1 MKVTPQQVKEL
12 RDRTMAG
19 MMDCKKALEATEC
32 DMEKAIVWL
41 REKGIA
47 KAEKKA
53 SRVAAEGLC
62 SFVINGNDAVIFE
75 LNSETDFVAKN
86 EKFLNLLSNV
96 GNFIS
101 NSTATN
107 TEEALATVVVEGKTL
122 ETFILEEAS
131 IIGEKISLRRVQ
143 RITKDDSQS
152 FGAYKHMGG
161 RIVVITVLDN
171 ANDEVAKDIAM
182 HVAANQPLY
191 VSQDQISAEVI
202 AKEKAIITTEALNEN
217 AKAAKP
223 KPENIIEEKIVPGRL
238 VKYLKEISLLD
249 QPFVKNPDE
258 TVSVYLSHTKSVVK
272 SFVRLAVGEGIE
284 KEVVDFA
291 AEVAAQAGLSK

>member
-1 MKVTPQQVKEL
+1 MTVTPQLVKEL

-19 MMDCKKALEATEC
+19 MMDCKKALEACDC

-53 SRVAAEGLC
+53 ARVAAEGLC
-62 SFVINGNDAVIFE
+62 SYEINGNECVVFE

-86 EKFLNLLSNV
+86 EKFLNLLAKVGQIIIASNA
-96 GNFIS
+96 ND
-101 NSTATN
+101 
-107 TEEALATVVVEGKTL
+107 TESALAIDVNGKTLATV
-122 ETFILEEAS
+122 ILEES
-131 IIGEKISLRRVQ
+131 SVIGEKISLRRVQ
-143 RITKDDSQS
+143 RIVKEDSQT

-161 RIVVITVLDN
+161 KIVVVTILDN
-171 ANDEVAKDIAM
+171 ANEVVAKDIAM
-182 HVAANQPLY
+182 HVAANQPTY
-191 VSQDQISAEVI
+191 VCQDDISAETL
-202 AKEKAIITTEALNEN
+202 ANEKQIILTEALNEN

-223 KPENIIEEKIVPGRL
+223 KPENIIENNIVPGRL
-238 VKYLKEISLLD
+238 AKYLKEICLVD

-258 TVSVYLSHTKSVVK
+258 TVSVYLSHTKSSVK

-291 AEVAAQAGLSK
+291 AEVAAQAGLNK

>member
-1 MKVTPQQVKEL
+1 MTVTPQLVKEL

-19 MMDCKKALEATEC
+19 MMDCKKALEACDC

-62 SFVINGNDAVIFE
+62 SYEINGNECVVFE

-86 EKFLNLLSNV
+86 EKFLNLLTKVGQILIASN
-96 GNFIS
+96 
-101 NSTATN
+101 ATD
-107 TEEALATVVVEGKTL
+107 TESALAIDVNGKNLATV
-122 ETFILEEAS
+122 ILEES
-131 IIGEKISLRRVQ
+131 SVIGEKVSLRRVQ
-143 RITKDDSQS
+143 RIVKEDSQT

-161 RIVVITVLDN
+161 KIVVVTILEN
-171 ANDEVAKDIAM
+171 ADETVAKDIAM
-182 HVAANQPLY
+182 HVAANQPTY
-191 VSQDQISAEVI
+191 VCQDDISAETL
-202 AKEKAIITTEALNEN
+202 ANEKQIILTEALNEN

-223 KPENIIEEKIVPGRL
+223 KPENIIENNIVPGRL
-238 VKYLKEISLLD
+238 AKYLKEICLVD

-258 TVSVYLSHTKSVVK
+258 TVSVYLSHTKSTVK
-272 SFVRLAVGEGIE
+272 SFIRLVVGEGIE

-291 AEVAAQAGLSK
+291 AEVAAQAGLNK

>member
-1 MKVTPQQVKEL
+1 MTVTPQLVKEL

-19 MMDCKKALEATEC
+19 MMDCKKALEACDC

-62 SFVINGNDAVIFE
+62 SYEINGNECVVFE

-86 EKFLNLLSNV
+86 EKFLNLLSKV
-96 GNFIS
+96 GQILIAS
-101 NSTATN
+101 NATD
-107 TEEALATVVVEGKTL
+107 TESALAIDVNGKNLATV
-122 ETFILEEAS
+122 ILEES
-131 IIGEKISLRRVQ
+131 SVIGEKVSLRRVQ
-143 RITKDDSQS
+143 RIVKEDSQT

-161 RIVVITVLDN
+161 KIVVVTILDN
-171 ANDEVAKDIAM
+171 ANEVVAKDIAM
-182 HVAANQPLY
+182 HVAANQPTY
-191 VSQDQISAEVI
+191 VCQDDISAETL
-202 AKEKAIITTEALNEN
+202 ANEKQIILTEALNEN

-223 KPENIIEEKIVPGRL
+223 KPENIIENNIVPGRL
-238 VKYLKEISLLD
+238 AKYLKEICLVD

-258 TVSVYLSHTKSVVK
+258 TVSVYLSHTKSTVK
-272 SFVRLAVGEGIE
+272 SFIRLVVGEGIE

-291 AEVAAQAGLSK
+291 AEVAAQAGLNK

>member
-1 MKVTPQQVKEL
+1 MTVTPQLVKEL

-19 MMDCKKALEATEC
+19 MMDCKKALEACDC

-62 SFVINGNDAVIFE
+62 SYVIDGNDCVLFE

-86 EKFLNLLSNV
+86 DKFLALLDKV
-96 GNFIS
+96 GQIIS
-101 NSTATN
+101 ASDATN
-107 TEEALATVVVEGKTL
+107 TEEALNITVEGKTL
-122 ETFILEEAS
+122 ENIILEDSAV
-131 IIGEKISLRRVQ
+131 IGEKVSLRRVQ
-143 RITKDDSQS
+143 RITKENSQI

-161 RIVVITVLDN
+161 RIVVVAVLDN
-171 ANDEVAKDIAM
+171 ADEVVAKDIAM
-182 HVAANQPLY
+182 HIAANQPTY
-191 VSQDQISAEVI
+191 VSQADISEEKLASERQII
-202 AKEKAIITTEALNEN
+202 LTEALNEN

-223 KPENIIEEKIVPGRL
+223 KPENIIENNIVPGRL
-238 VKYLKEISLLD
+238 QKYLKEICLLD

-258 TVSVYLSHTKSVVK
+258 TVSVYLSHTKSTVK
-272 SFVRLAVGEGIE
+272 SL
-284 KEVVDFA
+284 
-291 AEVAAQAGLSK
+291 

>member
-1 MKVTPQQVKEL
+1 MTVTPQLVKEL

-19 MMDCKKALEATEC
+19 MMDCKKALEACDC

-62 SFVINGNDAVIFE
+62 SYVINGNDCVLFE

-86 EKFLNLLSNV
+86 EKFLNLLEKVGQIISSSNA
-96 GNFIS
+96 S
-101 NSTATN
+101 N
-107 TEEALATVVVEGKTL
+107 TEEALKIDDNGKTL
-122 ETFILEEAS
+122 ENVILEDSAV
-131 IIGEKISLRRVQ
+131 IGEKVSLRRVQ
-143 RITKDDSQS
+143 RVVKENDQV

-161 RIVVITVLDN
+161 RIVVVAVL
-171 ANDEVAKDIAM
+171 NDASEVVAKDIAM
-182 HVAANQPLY
+182 HVAANQPTY
-191 VSQDQISAEVI
+191 VSQSDISAETV
-202 AKEKAIITTEALNEN
+202 AKEKQIILTEALNEN

-223 KPENIIEEKIVPGRL
+223 KPENIIENNIVPGRL
-238 VKYLKEISLLD
+238 QKYLKEICLLD

-258 TVSVYLSHTKSVVK
+258 TVSVYLSHTKSTVK
-272 SFVRLAVGEGIE
+272 SFIRLAVGEGIE

-291 AEVAAQAGLSK
+291 AEVAAQAGLNK

>member
-1 MKVTPQQVKEL
+1 MTVTPQLVKEL

-19 MMDCKKALEATEC
+19 MMDCKKALEACDC

-53 SRVAAEGLC
+53 ARVAAEGLC
-62 SFVINGNDAVIFE
+62 SYEINGNECVVFE

-86 EKFLNLLSNV
+86 EKFLNLLAKVGQIIIASNA
-96 GNFIS
+96 ND
-101 NSTATN
+101 
-107 TEEALATVVVEGKTL
+107 TESALAIDVNGKTL
-122 ETFILEEAS
+122 ATIILEES
-131 IIGEKISLRRVQ
+131 SVIGEKISLRRVQ
-143 RITKDDSQS
+143 RIVKEDSQT

-161 RIVVITVLDN
+161 KIVVVTILDN
-171 ANDEVAKDIAM
+171 ANEVVAKDIAM
-182 HVAANQPLY
+182 HVAANQPTY
-191 VSQDQISAEVI
+191 VCQDDISAETL
-202 AKEKAIITTEALNEN
+202 ANEKQIILTEALNEN

-223 KPENIIEEKIVPGRL
+223 KPENIIENNIVPGRL
-238 VKYLKEISLLD
+238 AKYLKEICLVD

-258 TVSVYLSHTKSVVK
+258 TVSVYLSHTKSSVK

-291 AEVAAQAGLSK
+291 AEVAAQAGLNK

>member
-1 MKVTPQQVKEL
+1 MTVTPQLVKEL

-19 MMDCKKALEATEC
+19 MMDCKKALEACDC

-62 SFVINGNDAVIFE
+62 SYVIDGNDCVLFE

-86 EKFLNLLSNV
+86 DKFLALLDKV
-96 GNFIS
+96 GQIIS
-101 NSTATN
+101 ASDATN
-107 TEEALATVVVEGKTL
+107 TEEALNITVEGKTL
-122 ETFILEEAS
+122 ENIILEDSAV
-131 IIGEKISLRRVQ
+131 IGEKVSLRRVQ
-143 RITKDDSQS
+143 RITKENSQI

-161 RIVVITVLDN
+161 RIVVVAVLDN
-171 ANDEVAKDIAM
+171 ADEVVAKDIAM
-182 HVAANQPLY
+182 HIAANQPTY
-191 VSQDQISAEVI
+191 VSQADISEEKLASERQII
-202 AKEKAIITTEALNEN
+202 LTEALNEN

-223 KPENIIEEKIVPGRL
+223 KPENIIENNIVPGRL
-238 VKYLKEISLLD
+238 QKYLKEICLLD

-258 TVSVYLSHTKSVVK
+258 TVSVYLSHTKSTVK
-272 SFVRLAVGEGIE
+272 SFIRLAVGEGIE

-291 AEVAAQAGLSK
+291 AEVAAQAGLNK

>member
-1 MKVTPQQVKEL
+1 MTVTPQLVKEL

-19 MMDCKKALEATEC
+19 MMDCKKALEACDC

-62 SFVINGNDAVIFE
+62 SYEINGNECVVFE

-86 EKFLNLLSNV
+86 EKFLNLLSKV
-96 GNFIS
+96 GQILIAS
-101 NSTATN
+101 NATD
-107 TEEALATVVVEGKTL
+107 TESALAIDVNGKNLATV
-122 ETFILEEAS
+122 ILEES
-131 IIGEKISLRRVQ
+131 SVIGEKVSLRRVQ
-143 RITKDDSQS
+143 RIVKEDSQT

-161 RIVVITVLDN
+161 KIVVVTILEN
-171 ANDEVAKDIAM
+171 ADETVAKDIAM
-182 HVAANQPLY
+182 HVAANQPTY
-191 VSQDQISAEVI
+191 VCQDDISAETL
-202 AKEKAIITTEALNEN
+202 ANEKQIILTEALNEN

-223 KPENIIEEKIVPGRL
+223 KPENIIENNIVPGRL
-238 VKYLKEISLLD
+238 AKYLKEICLVD

-258 TVSVYLSHTKSVVK
+258 TVSVYLSHTKSTVK
-272 SFVRLAVGEGIE
+272 SFIRLVVGEGIE

-291 AEVAAQAGLSK
+291 AEVAAQAGLNK